1 MTRILMGIMLVFTH
15 VLMSGCATTG
25 MGNES
30 LRNETEASVSQKIM
44 KGKTTKTDVKAMF
57 GSPISTSYT
66 DGGLEIFTYT
76 FDTMKL
82 DASSY
87 IPVVGSL
94 GTSAS
99 GTRKE
104 LVILFDDN
112 DVVKKFNMSESDVG
126 AKSGIFN
133 R

>member
-30 LRNETEASVSQKIM
+30 LRNEAEASVSQKIM

-87 IPVVGSL
+87 IPVVGL
-94 GTSAS
+94 A
-99 GTRKE
+99 
-104 LVILFDDN
+104 
-112 DVVKKFNMSESDVG
+112 
-126 AKSGIFN
+126 
-133 R
+133 